1 MRARFE
7 ESRNEK
13 DMRKCAAMVEA
24 GEEEVFQNQAVS
36 PFIYRNDEHGI
47 TFNRQAHIEDH
58 LLNEWHPWE
67 KVSSLLPHAIRKVE
81 FLSKNSILTTPKH
94 FHEFFTQ
101 FFF

>member
-67 KVSSLLPHAIRKVE
+67 KVSALLPTHY
-81 FLSKNSILTTPKH
+81 SKSRIFCPKI
-94 FHEFFTQ
+94 Q
-101 FFF
+101 F